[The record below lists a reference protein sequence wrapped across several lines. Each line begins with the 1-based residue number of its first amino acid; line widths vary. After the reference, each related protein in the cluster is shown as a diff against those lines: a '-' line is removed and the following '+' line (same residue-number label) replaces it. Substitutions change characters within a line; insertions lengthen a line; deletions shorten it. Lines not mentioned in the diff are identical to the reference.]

1 MADILKVCSS
11 GLSHPGHKRANNE
24 DYFTYFEPNDPE
36 ILMSRGCLYVVAD
49 GVGGAAEGER
59 ASQYAAQTV
68 LHEYFQHLE
77 ISPEES
83 LKQAIKQASQDIF
96 EYAEE
101 GFRRMATTV
110 VAAVIRGEKL
120 TVANVGDS
128 RAYLIRNGN
137 ATQISI
143 DHNTVEEMV
152 QNGLLSEDDAV
163 NFKAKNV
170 LTRAVGSEY
179 DVDVD
184 IFSDIQLRSG
194 DKILLCTD
202 GLTRYATQQNIVDL
216 TAQGQIDEIASKL
229 INFANQQGGKDNTSV
244 IFIEIGKPENL
255 GNFANQPHRTLPPE
269 VDWDS
274 ITTQTPSIKR
284 RGINRFDTKLRGNNV
299 SLVIAS
305 LSLIAVLFFVGFAIQ
320 KFRTPK
326 PANMEVAQA
335 TLSVINDVLI
345 TTTNTPTTILM
356 NTSIPTTILMNT
368 STPEIFSSP
377 EIETS
382 TSIPE
387 VNLTEDSNIP
397 TNSVLLQER
406 EWCVYIVSEE
416 GPRTIREIIIEF
428 AGDRDPEELL
438 DQVFEATAGNS
449 WDEIWPNGLDND
461 LPIEPTQ
468 AQVALAFIKTVN
480 ECEDHGGV
488 VWLRP

>member
-1 MADILKVCSS
+1 MADILKVSSS

-24 DYFTYFEPNDPE
+24 DYFAYFEPNDPE

-68 LHEYFQHLE
+68 LHEYFQHPE

-184 IFSDIQLRSG
+184 IFSDIQLQSG

-216 TAQGQIDEIASKL
+216 TAQGQIDEIATDL
-229 INFANQQGGKDNTSV
+229 VNFANQQGGKDNVSV
-244 IFIEIGKPENL
+244 ILIEVGRPENL
-255 GNFANQPHRTLPPE
+255 GAIAEQPHRTLPPE

-284 RGINRFDTKLRGNNV
+284 RGINRFDPKLRGNKV

-320 KFRTPK
+320 KLRTPK
-326 PANMEVAQA
+326 PANTEVAQA
-335 TLSVINDVLI
+335 TLSVINDVII
-345 TTTNTPTTILM
+345 TTTYT
-356 NTSIPTTILMNT
+356 PTTILMNT

-406 EWCVYIVSEE
+406 EWCVYIVKEQ
-416 GPRTIREIIIEF
+416 GLRTINEIIIEF
-428 AGDRDPEELL
+428 AGDRDPESLL
-438 DQVFEATAGNS
+438 NQVFEASAGYS
-449 WDEIWPNGLDND
+449 WEKIWPDGLNSD
-461 LPIEPTQ
+461 LPFEPTQ

-488 VWLRP
+488 VWQRP